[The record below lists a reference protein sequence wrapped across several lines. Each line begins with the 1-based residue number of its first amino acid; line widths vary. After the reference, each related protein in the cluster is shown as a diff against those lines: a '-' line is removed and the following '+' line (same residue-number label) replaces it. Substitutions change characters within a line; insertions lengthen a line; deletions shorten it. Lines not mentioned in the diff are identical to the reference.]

1 MNNKTNI
8 IVVEDDRQIRKLM
21 QTTLSANGYN
31 VECVCDG
38 GQAILALTTNKFD
51 IVLLDLGLPD
61 IDGITVIKKI
71 REWSSIPII
80 VISARGEDSDKISAL
95 DNGADDYLTKP
106 FSLEELMARIR
117 VAQRRLANITNES
130 ESIFRNGDLVVDYPA
145 GTAYLKGEELSLT
158 PIEYKLLCLLS
169 QNAGKV
175 LTHTFITNTI
185 WGNTLETDV
194 ASLRVF
200 MASLRKKIEKDTA
213 HPEYIQT
220 HIGTGYRMIIVKK

>member
-38 GQAILALTTNKFD
+38 EQAILALTTNKFD

-80 VISARGEDSDKISAL
+80 VISARGEDSDKILAL

-185 WGNTLETDV
+185 WGNSLETDV

>member
-38 GQAILALTTNKFD
+38 KQAILALTTNKFD

-80 VISARGEDSDKISAL
+80 VISARGEDSDKILAL

-185 WGNTLETDV
+185 WGNSLETDV

>member
-1 MNNKTNI
+1 MNNKTSI
-8 IVVEDDRQIRKLM
+8 LVVEDDIQIRKLM
-21 QTTLSANGYN
+21 STTLSSNGYA
-31 VECVCDG
+31 VECAVNG
-38 GQAILALTTNKFD
+38 EQAIICVSSNKFD

-61 IDGITVIKKI
+61 IDGETVIKKI
-71 REWSSIPII
+71 REWSNIPII
-80 VISARGEDSDKISAL
+80 VVSARGEDSDKISAL

-106 FSLEELMARIR
+106 FSIEELMARIR
-117 VAQRRLANITNES
+117 VARRRLTNISDASRSRFE
-130 ESIFRNGDLVVDYPA
+130 NGDLIIDYPA
-145 GTAYLKGEELSLT
+145 GTAYLRGEELSLT
-158 PIEYKLLCLLS
+158 PIEYKLLSLLA

-175 LTHTFITNTI
+175 LTHTYITDKI
-185 WGNTLETDV
+185 WGNSIDSDV